1 MAEEF
6 PSFDLGFDF
15 LNDQNNAETA
25 TDQKKRSA
33 DVKETETNQLLL
45 EVQSR
50 EMSANAVETNSRS
63 TTMFTMIHSDILS
76 GMFNSCTI
84 HSVKINL
91 NRPQDKTQKVNC
103 LNFRKFFQLCISL
116 LEMIS
121 IIVDSFRFLSLVVI
135 QILNQYNLSL
145 HM

>member
-1 MAEEF
+1 M
-6 PSFDLGFDF
+6 
-15 LNDQNNAETA
+15 
-25 TDQKKRSA
+25 
-33 DVKETETNQLLL
+33 KETETNQLLL

-103 LNFRKFFQLCISL
+103 LNFRKFLQLCISL

-121 IIVDSFRFLSLVVI
+121 ILVIGCHPNFEPI
-135 QILNQYNLSL
+135 QFKLAHVKRKLILIN
-145 HM
+145 